1 MTTPANPLR
10 LQVRDRVVAV
20 LKAITAGAD
29 YFYTP
34 GVVEKRF
41 VHWAEAKAFPTYM
54 VCPGSGGRIE
64 IESTQNYDEDMMLSI
79 KCDVKDSED
88 PGAMLEKCLHDIRRA
103 IDIDSR
109 SGAAGSLGA
118 LTVEAVFEEGP
129 TTDDGYLSL
138 EGFGFFDQPL
148 RVRIGLGSN
157 YGNP

>member
-10 LQVRDRVVAV
+10 LQIIDRIVAV
-20 LKAITAGAD
+20 LKAIAAGAE

-34 GVVEKRF
+34 KVEKRF
-41 VHWAEAKAFPTYM
+41 VHWAEAKYFPTYM
-54 VCPGSGGRIE
+54 VFPGSGGHIE
-64 IESTQNYDEDMMLSI
+64 IESTQNYDEDMIVSI
-79 KCDVKDSED
+79 KGIVKDSVD
-88 PGAMLEKCLHDIRRA
+88 PGSVIEKCLCDIRRA

-109 SGAAGSLGA
+109 SGAVGTLGA
-118 LTVEAVFEEGP
+118 LAVETAFEEGP

-148 RVRIGLGSN
+148 RVKIGLGSN